1 MDKKFFENSKV
12 VIVRRNRI
20 LSKVIEDHLNDGN
33 KSDDTVNII
42 FKVRDKERTQV
53 YFERSGETIF
63 IGRVYLLIEKE
74 GKYNIVS
81 HDEENDDVIENL
93 DMFGKKE
100 KYAVLGDEIYYKTLD
115 SMFIDESYYS
125 KTNDQVKKFK
135 KEIDYSKNDYR
146 IKFGSEPI
154 NLNVVND
161 FSKLKFFLKE
171 NEYDDNFNKLV
182 KSLTL
187 SNDDSSNEPQ
197 ITVERISQLL
207 NKEKLINICQSN
219 ELVLDFETISDESFN
234 DYIDCPTKVVYLPN
248 DSNDKSIDDSESECS
263 KDKEQS
269 EDEDKNIR
277 MMKRYRFQSLISRLN
292 ILNHDD
298 YENLDLLKK
307 KKIDDSINY
316 MHDKDFDY
324 NKMAEFYDSFLRGE
338 ESNIFSI
345 FISIINE
352 MIDGSIFV
360 ISSKL
365 FDDQELDDM
374 NRMLNGLKNINCMF
388 IIA

>member
-1 MDKKFFENSKV
+1 MDKKFFENSKT
-12 VIVRRNRI
+12 VIVRRNRS
-20 LSKVIEDHLNDGN
+20 LSKVIEGHLNDGN

-161 FSKLKFFLKE
+161 FSKLKFFSKE

-187 SNDDSSNEPQ
+187 INDDSSNEPQ

-207 NKEKLINICQSN
+207 NK
-219 ELVLDFETISDESFN
+219 
-234 DYIDCPTKVVYLPN
+234 
-248 DSNDKSIDDSESECS
+248 
-263 KDKEQS
+263 
-269 EDEDKNIR
+269 
-277 MMKRYRFQSLISRLN
+277 
-292 ILNHDD
+292 
-298 YENLDLLKK
+298 
-307 KKIDDSINY
+307 
-316 MHDKDFDY
+316 
-324 NKMAEFYDSFLRGE
+324 
-338 ESNIFSI
+338 
-345 FISIINE
+345 
-352 MIDGSIFV
+352 
-360 ISSKL
+360 
-365 FDDQELDDM
+365 
-374 NRMLNGLKNINCMF
+374 
-388 IIA
+388 